1 MNLLYGMFSSIP
13 LSVDVLLV
21 GLMVVGLG
29 YFGLPVLVWTVSSF
43 ALLWLLGAP
52 KALVAVVVAP
62 MALCCVPLLRR
73 QIISA
78 NVMRLLKALKI
89 LPNISET
96 EKIALEAGH
105 TWADAELFSGK
116 PDINKLMHEPYSR
129 LSEKEQAF
137 VDEQCQQVCRMMDD
151 YKAYQEGDLP
161 KEVWDYLRKE
171 KFFGLVIP
179 EEYGGLGFTGLGHS
193 EVVSMLGT
201 RSIPLAISVM
211 VPNSLGPAE
220 LLVHYG
226 TDEQKKHYLP
236 RLATGEEIPCF
247 GLTEHQAGSDA
258 GSMSSQGVVFKDEA
272 GKLMVRLNWKKR
284 YITLGAVSTVIG
296 LAAKLSDPENLLGK
310 GKDLGITCFLIPSS
324 TKGVVLGKRHDPLG
338 VPFFNSPIAGND
350 VVISVDQIIGGV
362 EGAGHGWKMLM
373 ECLAS
378 GRSIS
383 LPGQSTGGAKR
394 TTRIIG
400 AYAQVRQ
407 QFGLPI
413 CKFEGIEEALA
424 HIGGMTYLLEA
435 CRVYTVGAVDKGLK
449 PSVISAIAKYQSTEI
464 SRKIINDAM
473 DISGGS
479 GISQGP
485 NNMLAN
491 SYIAAPIGITVEGA
505 NILTRTMIVFG
516 QGAIRCHPYA
526 YKEVV
531 ALQNDDVPGFDA
543 AFMGHVGH
551 VVKNGCRALVLSL
564 TRGRLAR
571 VPSGP
576 MAAYYRKLSWCS
588 ASFAFFADVAMGT
601 LGGSLKLREK
611 ITGRYADILSWMYLI
626 TAVLRRYE
634 AEGRQKGHEAF
645 VYYSVDYG
653 FKQIQEAFDGIFA
666 NLNVPVLGL
675 LLKYPV
681 AFWSRLNSFGDKPSD
696 EIGAA
701 IARAITRPGKLRDA
715 ITQRAVYIPK
725 EPEEAMGRLE
735 HAFALSIESQSIFK
749 KISKASK
756 DGALPKGKP
765 HKLVAQAKE
774 KGIITREEAEILHLA
789 KEACEEAIQVDE
801 FRLEDYKSGVANL
814 LDAQDSAGSDDEALA
829 SNA

>member
-1 MNLLYGMFSSIP
+1 MNALYGIFSAIP
-13 LSVDVLLV
+13 LSVDILI
-21 GLMVVGLG
+21 VVAAALGLG
-29 YFGLPVLVWTVSSF
+29 YFGLPLLVWTVSTF
-43 ALLWLLGAP
+43 LLLWLLGVP
-52 KALVAVVVAP
+52 KVLILVLTVP
-62 MALCCVPLLRR
+62 MAICCIPILRR
-73 QIISA
+73 QLVSA
-78 NVMRLLKALKI
+78 NVMKTLKALKI

-105 TWADAELFSGK
+105 TWADAELFSGN
-116 PDINKLMHEPYSR
+116 PNINKLMHEPYSK
-129 LSEKEQAF
+129 LSEKEQSF
-137 VDEQCQQVCRMMDD
+137 VDKQCQQVCRMMDD
-151 YKAYQEGDLP
+151 QKAYEDGDLP

-171 KFFGLVIP
+171 RFFGLVIP
-179 EEYGGLGFTGLGHS
+179 EEYGGLGFSGLGHS

-236 RLATGEEIPCF
+236 RLASGEEIPCF
-247 GLTEHQAGSDA
+247 GFTEPQAGSDA
-258 GSMSSQGVVFKDEA
+258 GSMTSHGVVFKDDD
-272 GKLMVRLNWKKR
+272 GKLMVRLSWRKR

-296 LAAKLSDPENLLGK
+296 LAAKLSDPENLLGR
-310 GKDLGITCFLIPSS
+310 GKNLGITCFLIPSNA
-324 TKGVVLGKRHDPLG
+324 KGVVLGKRHDPLG
-338 VPFFNSPIAGND
+338 VPFFNSPIEGND
-350 VVISVDQIIGGV
+350 VVISVDQIIGGQQ
-362 EGAGHGWKMLM
+362 GAGHGWKMLM

-473 DISGGS
+473 DVSGGS

-485 NNMLAN
+485 RNLLAN

-531 ALQNDDVPGFDA
+531 ALQDGDVSGFDK

-564 TRGRLAR
+564 TRGRVAK

-576 MAAYYRKLSWCS
+576 MAPYYRKLAWSS

-645 VYYSVDYG
+645 VHYSVDYG

-666 NLNVPVLGL
+666 NLNLPVLGW

-681 AFWSRLNSFGDKPSD
+681 AFWSRINSFGDKPSD
-696 EIGAA
+696 KVGAA
-701 IARAITRPGKLRDA
+701 IAKAITRPGELRDA
-715 ITQRAVYIPK
+715 ITERAVYIPK
-725 EPEEAMGRLE
+725 EPQDAFGRLE
-735 HAFALSIESQSIFK
+735 HAFALSVESQAIFN

-756 DGALPKGKP
+756 EGTLPKAKP
-765 HKLVAQAKE
+765 HKLVEEAKE
-774 KGIITREEAEILHLA
+774 KGVITREEAEILQLA
-789 KEACEEAIQVDE
+789 KDACQEAIEVDS
-801 FRLEDYKSGVANL
+801 FKLEEYKKGVAHL
-814 LDAQDSAGSDDEALA
+814 VADEAAREDKEEALA